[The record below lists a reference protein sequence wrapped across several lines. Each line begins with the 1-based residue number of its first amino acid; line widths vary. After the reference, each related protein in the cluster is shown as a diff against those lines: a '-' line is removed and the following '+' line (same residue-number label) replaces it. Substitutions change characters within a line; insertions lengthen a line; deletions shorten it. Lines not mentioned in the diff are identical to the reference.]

1 MSKIQ
6 TLRGMNDIDPQ
17 QSKVW
22 AHIEGILRS
31 IVESYGYE
39 EIRFPIVEKTELYTR
54 SNEAADIVTKE
65 MYTFQDKGGESISL
79 RPEGTAGC
87 VRAAIDNDLIRTE
100 KPRLWYTGPM
110 FRYERPQK
118 GRSRQFHQF
127 SAEVFGINS
136 PEIDAELILMSA
148 RFWKELGL
156 TDNIRLEL
164 NNLGNEKTRNS
175 YSQALVEF
183 LKNQNE
189 DLDED
194 TKRKLIE
201 NPLRILDSKSP
212 LVQNLLEKAPSIEDY
227 INEESKEYHLKLL
240 KLLDRHGIECNVNTK
255 LVRGLDY
262 YNQTVFEWK
271 TALLGSQDTVLGGGR
286 YDNLVQELGG
296 KSCPAVGFSIGLERL
311 ILLLQE
317 QSEISIENNLD
328 IYFIC
333 LSEYSAEE
341 AMVYSEKLKNEFPS
355 LRIKTN
361 LGLESANSQFKK
373 ADKSGAKIALIL
385 GKEEL
390 ESNKISYKDL
400 RTKSDQESLT
410 FEEILK
416 KLKTKSL

>member
-22 AHIEGILRS
+22 AHIEGVLRS
-31 IVESYGYE
+31 VVESYGYE
-39 EIRFPIVEKTELYTR
+39 EIRFPVVEKTELYTR

-156 TDNIRLEL
+156 TDNVRLEL

-183 LKNQNE
+183 LKNQKE

-227 INEESKEYHLKLL
+227 INEDSKKYQLKLL
-240 KLLDRHGIECNVNTK
+240 ELLERHGIEFNVNPK

-317 QSEISIENNLD
+317 QSELNIENNLD

-333 LSEYSAEE
+333 LSEGSAEE
-341 AMVYSEKLKNEFPS
+341 AIMYSEKLKNEFPS

-390 ESNKISYKDL
+390 ESKKISYKDL

-416 KLKTKSL
+416 KLKNK